1 VGRTDDDDAL
11 GREQPLEQRKRSVA
25 VHPVQRP
32 ADRHDVEAADVGRQR
47 FGLAFDQGEGLRSVL
62 RRLPRS
68 GDHRRLGIDADD
80 AADIGPKAE
89 RQTGPRPEIDQRVL
103 SPQPEFLRDA
113 AKESERIGRPQ
124 FLIQRN
130 RGGEASH
137 RESGEPLFVER
148 SEIG

>member
-1 VGRTDDDDAL
+1 
-11 GREQPLEQRKRSVA
+11 
-25 VHPVQRP
+25 
-32 ADRHDVEAADVGRQR
+32 
-47 FGLAFDQGEGLRSVL
+47 VL
-62 RRLPRS
+62 RRLPRG

-89 RQTGPRPEIDQRVL
+89 RQQTGPRPEIDQRVL
-103 SPQPEFLRDA
+103 SPQPELPRDA
-113 AKESERIGRPQ
+113 AKESGRIGWPQ

-137 RESGEPLFVER
+137 REAGDPLFVER

>member
-1 VGRTDDDDAL
+1 M
-11 GREQPLEQRKRSVA
+11 
-25 VHPVQRP
+25 
-32 ADRHDVEAADVGRQR
+32 
-47 FGLAFDQGEGLRSVL
+47 L
-62 RRLPRS
+62 RRLPRG

-89 RQTGPRPEIDQRVL
+89 RQQTGSRPEIDQRVL
-103 SPQPEFLRDA
+103 FPQPELLRDA
-113 AKESERIGRPQ
+113 AKESGRIVGPQ

-137 RESGEPLFVER
+137 REAGDPLFVER